1 MIVPITLLVG
11 LVIAIAIFFFMMNG
25 KKSPASVKAAV
36 VAPVPVQEA
45 AKGIIYGSMNCRY
58 TVKQRE
64 KYPDY
69 DYVDCANG
77 GCPGFVSAFPTTKH
91 SDGSMTVGYN

>member
-1 MIVPITLLVG
+1 MIVPVTLFIG
-11 LVIAIAIFFFMMNG
+11 LVIAIAIFFFMNS
-25 KKSPASVKAAV
+25 KKEKPTKAQVQAQ
-36 VAPVPVQEA
+36 APVQESM
-45 AKGIIYGSMNCRY
+45 KGIIYGSMNCRY

-69 DYVDCANG
+69 DYVDCADG

>member
-11 LVIAIAIFFFMMNG
+11 LVIAIAIFFFMNS
-25 KKSPASVKAAV
+25 KKTK
-36 VAPVPVQEA
+36 PVREQAREQAPVQEA
-45 AKGIIYGSMNCRY
+45 QKGIIYGSMNCKY

-69 DYVDCANG
+69 DYVDCAGG

>member
-1 MIVPITLLVG
+1 MIVPVTLLIG
-11 LVIAIAIFFFMMNG
+11 LVIAIALFFFMNR
-25 KKSPASVKAAV
+25 KKAQ
-36 VAPVPVQEA
+36 PVTEQAPVQEA
-45 AKGIIYGSMNCRY
+45 ARGTIYGSMNCRY

-91 SDGSMTVGYN
+91 PDGSMAVGYN